1 MASQYG
7 QPHSGYGQ
15 PGYAPL
21 DGGYP
26 ASYAPYNGP
35 ASAYQPGAPQQGTGS
50 SLTPCVA
57 LLPASRSLHLILNFC
72 RLHIFMFSFHLLRW
86 HLLLFSC
93 ISGFSPFSSFPS
105 KAVAAN
111 PVCDLSSPLDL
122 GNCPSSIT
130 QSCLG

>member
-35 ASAYQPGAPQQGTGS
+35 ASAYQPGGPQQGTGWS
-50 SLTPCVA
+50 F
-57 LLPASRSLHLILNFC
+57 LLPDVFVLVYLHLC
-72 RLHIFMFSFHLLRW
+72 T
-86 HLLLFSC
+86 
-93 ISGFSPFSSFPS
+93 PS
-105 KAVAAN
+105 
-111 PVCDLSSPLDL
+111 
-122 GNCPSSIT
+122 
-130 QSCLG
+130 